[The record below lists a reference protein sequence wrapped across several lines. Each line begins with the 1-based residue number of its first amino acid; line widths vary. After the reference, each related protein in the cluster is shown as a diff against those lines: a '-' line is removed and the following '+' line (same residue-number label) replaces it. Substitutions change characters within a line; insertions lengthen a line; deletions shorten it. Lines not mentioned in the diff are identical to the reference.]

1 MNGDSLNNEY
11 DYPLQWIEESR
22 SSRIF
27 FANLLHRVNL
37 ALTGRPYKNLY
48 QEELASNLAKIPDSQ
63 RRERMKKFCG
73 EMPEGRSFTLKR
85 AIDNR
90 TAQMSAGVDSYEYK
104 LDDPYMMIED
114 NTEELLARKC
124 EQDYILSHLDLMA
137 STFSHDL
144 TCNGIVAVDVRYD
157 PVKDKNIIKRINPKN
172 IFFDTKYSSTGQERF
187 RGYGEMV
194 SWNKLKA
201 ILTSDPNEEINLD
214 IKAPETDIFTTSGDK
229 TEINK
234 QVKVRG
240 RKIRSLNGLDLY
252 VSTMNTLASS
262 PSLAGGLTEG
272 MEDYRHD
279 LYSCYNTSYYQSRA
293 TLSEAKTKSGYGGDD
308 VELITM
314 YDLERGI
321 RFQIIN
327 RRFVI
332 SANSKA
338 FRRKI
343 LMTTT
348 NPMTDEL
355 VKRVIDFNLECP
367 LKFKM
372 ELVKNKDIVSYPL
385 SDVALLLDLHDELCA
400 WEAKRSHAAKILS
413 ILRITANSADADEL
427 KGVLNIMGVVLDEV
441 QGDVAS
447 IQFPY
452 DFSPIDSQIAK
463 LEKDIKET
471 LHGYDQFDA
480 MQMMGDRASAAES
493 GMAQST
499 LAQGLATHQNAVMS
513 LYADIARQCIANR
526 VAYSP
531 KQSFEVM
538 NHGMSDLLTLE
549 QMALSATITV
559 KSKLAKRVHD
569 KSLAV
574 NALTLLGTFKDS
586 LTEEG
591 MAYLVSQALYDQV
604 PRTLSRNFVKQNN
617 QQELALAQ
625 VTAQNQANAL
635 AQNQAN
641 YEQNPELYEAMN
653 AVDQDPEMAEQATML
668 LADEV
673 NQGEQGEQGE
683 QGNDDDQ
690 MPPELLDMLSQ
701 DNAMKTN
708 LDGLTEES
716 GSMFANPNSL
726 G

>member
-1 MNGDSLNNEY
+1 MNGDSLNNEF

-22 SSRIF
+22 SSRVF

-37 ALTGRPYKNLY
+37 ALTGKPYRNTY
-48 QEELASNLAKIPDSQ
+48 QDELASNLSKVTDTGK
-63 RRERMKKFCG
+63 REKLKKFCG
-73 EMPEGRSFTLKR
+73 EMPEGRSFTLKK
-85 AIDNR
+85 AVDNR
-90 TAQMSAGVDSYEYK
+90 TAQMSTGVDSYEYK
-104 LDDPYMMIED
+104 LDDPFMVIED

-124 EQDYILSHLDLMA
+124 EQDYTLSHLDLMA

-144 TCNGIVAVDVRYD
+144 TCNGIVAVDIKYD
-157 PVKDKNIIKRINPKN
+157 PIEDKNIIKRINPKN

-194 SWNKLKA
+194 SWSKLKA
-201 ILTSDPNEEINLD
+201 ILSSNPNEEINLN
-214 IKAPETDIFTTSGDK
+214 IIAPDTDIFTTSGDK

-234 QVKVRG
+234 QVKVHG

-272 MEDYRHD
+272 MEDYKHD
-279 LYSCYNTSYYQSRA
+279 LYSCYNLSYYQSRA
-293 TLSEAKTKSGYGGDD
+293 ILPEAKTKSGYGGDD

-332 SANSKA
+332 SANSKS
-338 FRRKI
+338 FSRKI

-348 NPMTDEL
+348 DPMTDEL
-355 VKRVIDFNLECP
+355 VKKVIDFKLDCP

-385 SDVALLLDLHDELCA
+385 SDVMMLLDLHDELCG

-427 KGVLNIMGVVLDEV
+427 KGVLNIMGVVLDEI
-441 QGDVAS
+441 QGDIAT

-463 LEKDIKET
+463 LEKEIKET

-493 GMAQST
+493 GMAQGAM
-499 LAQGLATHQNAVMS
+499 AQGLATHQNAIMS

-531 KQSFEVM
+531 KQSFEVA

-574 NALTLLGTFKDS
+574 NALTLLGTFKDM

-591 MAYLVSQALYDQV
+591 SAYLIAQALYDQV
-604 PRTLSRNFVKQNN
+604 PRPLVKNFLKQNN
-617 QQELALAQ
+617 QQEVALAQ
-625 VTAQNQANAL
+625 AMAQNQANAL

-641 YEQNPELYEAMN
+641 YEQNPEIYEAMN
-653 AVDQDPEMAEQATML
+653 AVDQDPEMAEQATMAL
-668 LADEV
+668 SGEL
-673 NQGEQGEQGE
+673 NQGAGQPEQDEQL
-683 QGNDDDQ
+683 
-690 MPPELLDMLSQ
+690 PPELLEMLSQ
-701 DNAMKTN
+701 DGAMKTN

-716 GSMFANPNSL
+716 GSMFANPN
-726 G
+726 GME

>member
-1 MNGDSLNNEY
+1 MNGDSLNNEF

-22 SSRIF
+22 SSRVF

-37 ALTGRPYKNLY
+37 ALTGKPYRNTY
-48 QEELASNLAKIPDSQ
+48 QDELASNLAKVPDSTK
-63 RRERMKKFCG
+63 REKLKKFCG
-73 EMPEGRSFTLKR
+73 EMPEGRSFTLKK
-85 AIDNR
+85 AVDNR
-90 TAQMSAGVDSYEYK
+90 TAQMSTGVDSYEYK
-104 LDDPYMMIED
+104 LDDPYMVIED

-124 EQDYILSHLDLMA
+124 EQDYTLSHLDLMA

-144 TCNGIVAVDVRYD
+144 TCNGIVAVDIKYD
-157 PVKDKNIIKRINPKN
+157 PIEDKNIIKRINPKN

-194 SWNKLKA
+194 SWSKLKA
-201 ILTSDPNEEINLD
+201 VLSSNPNEEINLN
-214 IKAPETDIFTTSGDK
+214 IIAPDTDIFTTNGDK

-234 QVKVRG
+234 QVKVHG

-262 PSLAGGLTEG
+262 PSLSGGLTEG
-272 MEDYRHD
+272 MEDYKHD
-279 LYSCYNTSYYQSRA
+279 LYSCYNLSYYQSRA
-293 TLSEAKTKSGYGGDD
+293 ILPEAKTKSGYGGDD

-332 SANSKA
+332 SANSKS
-338 FRRKI
+338 FSRKI

-348 NPMTDEL
+348 DPMTDEL
-355 VKRVIDFNLECP
+355 VKKVIDFKLDCP

-385 SDVALLLDLHDELCA
+385 SDVMMLLDLHDELCG
-400 WEAKRSHAAKILS
+400 WEAKRSHVAKILS
-413 ILRITANSADADEL
+413 ILRITANAADADEL

-441 QGDVAS
+441 QGDIAT

-463 LEKDIKET
+463 LEKEIKET

-493 GMAQST
+493 GMAQGAM
-499 LAQGLATHQNAVMS
+499 AQGLATHQNAIMS

-531 KQSFEVM
+531 KQSFEVA

-574 NALTLLGTFKDS
+574 NALTLLGTFKDM

-591 MAYLVSQALYDQV
+591 SAYLIVQALYDQV
-604 PRTLSRNFVKQNN
+604 PRPLVKNFLKQNN
-617 QQELALAQ
+617 QQEVALAQ
-625 VTAQNQANAL
+625 AMAQNQANAL

-641 YEQNPELYEAMN
+641 YEQNPEIYEAMN
-653 AVDQDPEMAEQATML
+653 AVDQDPEMAEQATMAL
-668 LADEV
+668 SGEL
-673 NQGEQGEQGE
+673 NQGAGQPEQDEQL
-683 QGNDDDQ
+683 
-690 MPPELLDMLSQ
+690 PPELLEMLSQ
-701 DNAMKTN
+701 DGAMKTN

-716 GSMFANPNSL
+716 GSMFANPN
-726 G
+726 GME

>member
-1 MNGDSLNNEY
+1 MNGDSLNNEF

-22 SSRIF
+22 SSRVF

-37 ALTGRPYKNLY
+37 ALTGKPYRNTY
-48 QEELASNLAKIPDSQ
+48 QDELASNLSKVTDTGK
-63 RRERMKKFCG
+63 REKLKKFCG
-73 EMPEGRSFTLKR
+73 EMPEGRSFTLKK
-85 AIDNR
+85 AVDNR
-90 TAQMSAGVDSYEYK
+90 TAQMSTGVDSYEYK
-104 LDDPYMMIED
+104 LDDPFMVIED

-124 EQDYILSHLDLMA
+124 EQDYTLSHLDLMA

-144 TCNGIVAVDVRYD
+144 TCNGIVAVDIKYD
-157 PVKDKNIIKRINPKN
+157 PIEDKNIIKRINPKN

-194 SWNKLKA
+194 SWSKLKA
-201 ILTSDPNEEINLD
+201 ILSSNPNEEINLN
-214 IKAPETDIFTTSGDK
+214 IIAPDTDIFTTSGDK

-234 QVKVRG
+234 QVKVHG

-262 PSLAGGLTEG
+262 PSLTGGLTEG
-272 MEDYRHD
+272 MEDYKHD
-279 LYSCYNTSYYQSRA
+279 LYSCYNLSYYQSRA
-293 TLSEAKTKSGYGGDD
+293 ILPEAKTKSGYGGDD

-332 SANSKA
+332 SANSKS
-338 FRRKI
+338 FSRKI

-348 NPMTDEL
+348 DPMTDEL
-355 VKRVIDFNLECP
+355 VKKVIDFKLDCP

-385 SDVALLLDLHDELCA
+385 SDVMMLLDLHDELCG
-400 WEAKRSHAAKILS
+400 WEAKRSHVAKILS

-427 KGVLNIMGVVLDEV
+427 KGVLNIMGVVLDEI
-441 QGDVAS
+441 QGDIAT

-463 LEKDIKET
+463 LEKEIKET

-493 GMAQST
+493 GMAQGAM
-499 LAQGLATHQNAVMS
+499 AQGLATHQNAIMS

-531 KQSFEVM
+531 KQSFEVA

-574 NALTLLGTFKDS
+574 NALTLLGTFKDM

-591 MAYLVSQALYDQV
+591 SAYLIAQALYDQV
-604 PRTLSRNFVKQNN
+604 PRPLVKNFLKQNN
-617 QQELALAQ
+617 QQEVALAQ
-625 VTAQNQANAL
+625 AMAQNQANAL

-641 YEQNPELYEAMN
+641 YEQNPEIYEAMN
-653 AVDQDPEMAEQATML
+653 AVDQNPEMAEQATMAL
-668 LADEV
+668 SGEL
-673 NQGEQGEQGE
+673 NQGAGQPEQDEQL
-683 QGNDDDQ
+683 
-690 MPPELLDMLSQ
+690 PPELLEMLSQ
-701 DNAMKTN
+701 DGAMKTN

-716 GSMFANPNSL
+716 GSMFANPNSME
-726 G
+726 

>member
-27 FANLLHRVNL
+27 FAILLHRINL
-37 ALTGRPYKNLY
+37 ALTGRPYHNTY
-48 QEELASNLAKIPDSQ
+48 EEEVASNLSKVNDSKV
-63 RRERMKKFCG
+63 REKLKKFCG
-73 EMPEGRSFTLKR
+73 EIPEGRSFTLKK
-85 AIDNR
+85 AVDNR
-90 TAQMSAGVDSYEYK
+90 TAQMATGVDSYEYK
-104 LDDPYMMIED
+104 LDDPYMVIDD

-124 EQDYILSHLDLMA
+124 EQDYILSHLNLMA
-137 STFSHDL
+137 ATFSHDL
-144 TCNGIVAVDVRYD
+144 TCNGIVAVDIKYD
-157 PVKDKNIIKRINPKN
+157 PIEDKNIIKRINPKN

-194 SWNKLKA
+194 SWSKLKA
-201 ILTSDPNEEINLD
+201 ILSSNPNEEINLN
-214 IKAPETDIFTTSGDK
+214 IIAPDTDIFTTSGDK

-234 QVKVRG
+234 QVKVHG

-272 MEDYRHD
+272 MEDYKHD
-279 LYSCYNTSYYQSRA
+279 LYSCYNLSYYQSRA
-293 TLSEAKTKSGYGGDD
+293 TLPEAKTKSGYGGDD

-314 YDLERGI
+314 YDLDCGI

-327 RRFVI
+327 RRFII
-332 SANSKA
+332 SANSKS

-348 NPMTDEL
+348 DPMTDGL
-355 VKRVIDFNLECP
+355 VKKVIDFKLDCP

-385 SDVALLLDLHDELCA
+385 SDVAMLLDLHDELCG
-400 WEAKRSHAAKILS
+400 WEAKRSHVAKILS
-413 ILRITANSADADEL
+413 ILRITANAADANEL
-427 KGVLNIMGVVLDEV
+427 RGVLNIMGIVLDEV
-441 QGDVAS
+441 QGDIAT

-463 LEKDIKET
+463 LEKEIKET

-493 GMAQST
+493 GMAQGAM
-499 LAQGLATHQNAVMS
+499 AQGLATHQNAIMS

-531 KQSFEVM
+531 KQSFEVV

-574 NALTLLGTFKDS
+574 NALTLLGTFKDM

-591 MAYLVSQALYDQV
+591 SAYLIAQALYDQV
-604 PRTLSRNFVKQNN
+604 PRPLVKNFLKQNN
-617 QQELALAQ
+617 QQEVALAQ
-625 VTAQNQANAL
+625 AMAQNQANAL

-641 YEQNPELYEAMN
+641 YEQNPEIYEAMN
-653 AVDQDPEMAEQATML
+653 AVDQDPEMAEQATMAL
-668 LADEV
+668 SGEL
-673 NQGEQGEQGE
+673 NQGAGQPEQDEQL
-683 QGNDDDQ
+683 
-690 MPPELLDMLSQ
+690 PPELLEMLSQ
-701 DNAMKTN
+701 DGAMKTN

-716 GSMFANPNSL
+716 GSMFANPN
-726 G
+726 GIE

>member
-1 MNGDSLNNEY
+1 MNGDSLNNEF

-22 SSRIF
+22 SSRVF

-37 ALTGRPYKNLY
+37 ALTGRPYHNTY
-48 QEELASNLAKIPDSQ
+48 QEELASNLAKVPDSTK
-63 RRERMKKFCG
+63 RDRLKKFCG
-73 EMPEGRSFTLKR
+73 EMPEGRSFTLKK
-85 AIDNR
+85 AVDNR
-90 TAQMSAGVDSYEYK
+90 TAQMATGVDSYEYK
-104 LDDPYMMIED
+104 LDDPFMVIED

-124 EQDYILSHLDLMA
+124 EQDYTLSHLDLMA

-144 TCNGIVAVDVRYD
+144 TCNGIVAVDIKYD
-157 PVKDKNIIKRINPKN
+157 PIEDKNIIKRINPKN

-194 SWNKLKA
+194 SWSKLKA
-201 ILTSDPNEEINLD
+201 ILSSNPNEEINLN
-214 IKAPETDIFTTSGDK
+214 IIAPDTDIFTTSGDK

-234 QVKVRG
+234 QVKVHG

-272 MEDYRHD
+272 MEDYKHD
-279 LYSCYNTSYYQSRA
+279 LYSCYNLSYYQSRA
-293 TLSEAKTKSGYGGDD
+293 ILPEAKTKSGYGGDD

-332 SANSKA
+332 SANSKS
-338 FRRKI
+338 FSRKI

-348 NPMTDEL
+348 DPMTDEL
-355 VKRVIDFNLECP
+355 VKKVIDFKLDCP

-385 SDVALLLDLHDELCA
+385 SDVMMLLDLHDELCG
-400 WEAKRSHAAKILS
+400 WEAKRTHAAKILS

-427 KGVLNIMGVVLDEV
+427 KGVLNIMGIVLDEV
-441 QGDVAS
+441 QGDIAT

-463 LEKDIKET
+463 LEKEIKET

-493 GMAQST
+493 GMAQGAM
-499 LAQGLATHQNAVMS
+499 AQGLATHQNAIMS

-531 KQSFEVM
+531 KQSFEVV

-574 NALTLLGTFKDS
+574 NALTLLGTFKDM

-591 MAYLVSQALYDQV
+591 SAYLIAQALYDQV
-604 PRTLSRNFVKQNN
+604 PRPLVKNFLKQNN
-617 QQELALAQ
+617 QQEVALAQ
-625 VTAQNQANAL
+625 AMAQNQANAL

-641 YEQNPELYEAMN
+641 YEQNPEIYEAMN
-653 AVDQDPEMAEQATML
+653 AVDQNPEMAEQATMAL
-668 LADEV
+668 SGEL
-673 NQGEQGEQGE
+673 NQGAGQPEQDEQLL
-683 QGNDDDQ
+683 
-690 MPPELLDMLSQ
+690 PELLEMLSQ
-701 DNAMKTN
+701 DGAMKTN

-716 GSMFANPNSL
+716 GSMFANPN
-726 G
+726 GME

>member
-1 MNGDSLNNEY
+1 MNGDSLNNEF

-22 SSRIF
+22 SSRVF

-37 ALTGRPYKNLY
+37 ALTGRPYHNTY
-48 QEELASNLAKIPDSQ
+48 QEELASNLSKVTDTG
-63 RRERMKKFCG
+63 RREKLKKFCG
-73 EMPEGRSFTLKR
+73 EIPEGRSFTLKK
-85 AIDNR
+85 AVDNR
-90 TAQMSAGVDSYEYK
+90 TAQMSTGVDSYEYK
-104 LDDPYMMIED
+104 LDDPFMVIED

-124 EQDYILSHLDLMA
+124 EQDYTLSHLDLMA

-144 TCNGIVAVDVRYD
+144 TCNGIVAVDIKYD
-157 PVKDKNIIKRINPKN
+157 PIEDKNIIKRINPKN

-194 SWNKLKA
+194 SWSKLKA
-201 ILTSDPNEEINLD
+201 ILSSNPNEEINLN
-214 IKAPETDIFTTSGDK
+214 IIAPDTDIFTTSGDK

-234 QVKVRG
+234 QVKVHG

-272 MEDYRHD
+272 MEDYKHD
-279 LYSCYNTSYYQSRA
+279 LYSCYNLSYYQSRA
-293 TLSEAKTKSGYGGDD
+293 ILPEAKTKSGYGGDD

-332 SANSKA
+332 SANSKS
-338 FRRKI
+338 FSRKI

-348 NPMTDEL
+348 DPMTDEL
-355 VKRVIDFNLECP
+355 VKKVIDFKLDCP
-367 LKFKM
+367 LKFRM

-385 SDVALLLDLHDELCA
+385 SDVMMLLDLHDELCG
-400 WEAKRSHAAKILS
+400 WEAKRSHVAKILS

-427 KGVLNIMGVVLDEV
+427 KGVLNIMGVVLDEI
-441 QGDVAS
+441 QGDIAT

-463 LEKDIKET
+463 LEKEIKET

-493 GMAQST
+493 GMAQGAM
-499 LAQGLATHQNAVMS
+499 AQGLATHQNAIMS

-531 KQSFEVM
+531 KQSFEVV

-574 NALTLLGTFKDS
+574 NALTLLGTFKDM

-591 MAYLVSQALYDQV
+591 SAYLIAQALYDQV
-604 PRTLSRNFVKQNN
+604 PRPLVKNFLKQNN
-617 QQELALAQ
+617 QQEVALAQ
-625 VTAQNQANAL
+625 AMAQNQANAL

-641 YEQNPELYEAMN
+641 YEQNPEIYEAMN
-653 AVDQDPEMAEQATML
+653 AVDQDPEMAEQATMAL
-668 LADEV
+668 SGEL
-673 NQGEQGEQGE
+673 NQGAGQPEQDEQL
-683 QGNDDDQ
+683 
-690 MPPELLDMLSQ
+690 PPELLEMLSQ
-701 DNAMKTN
+701 DGAMKTN

-716 GSMFANPNSL
+716 GSMFANPN
-726 G
+726 GME

>member
-1 MNGDSLNNEY
+1 MNGDSLNNEF

-22 SSRIF
+22 SSRVF

-37 ALTGRPYKNLY
+37 ALTGKPYRNTY
-48 QEELASNLAKIPDSQ
+48 QDELASNLAKVPDSTK
-63 RRERMKKFCG
+63 REKLKKFCG
-73 EMPEGRSFTLKR
+73 EMPEGRSFTLKK
-85 AIDNR
+85 AVDNR
-90 TAQMSAGVDSYEYK
+90 TAQMSTGVDSYEYK
-104 LDDPYMMIED
+104 LDDPYMVIED

-124 EQDYILSHLDLMA
+124 EQDYTLSHLDLMA

-144 TCNGIVAVDVRYD
+144 TCNGIVAVDIKYD
-157 PVKDKNIIKRINPKN
+157 PIEDKNIIKRINPKN

-194 SWNKLKA
+194 SWSKLKA
-201 ILTSDPNEEINLD
+201 VLSSNPNEEINLN
-214 IKAPETDIFTTSGDK
+214 IIAPDTDIFTTNGDK

-234 QVKVRG
+234 QVKVHG

-262 PSLAGGLTEG
+262 PSLSGGLTEG
-272 MEDYRHD
+272 MEDYKHD
-279 LYSCYNTSYYQSRA
+279 LYSCYNLSYYQSRA
-293 TLSEAKTKSGYGGDD
+293 ILPEAKTKSGYGGDD

-332 SANSKA
+332 SANSKS
-338 FRRKI
+338 FSRKI

-348 NPMTDEL
+348 DPMTDEL
-355 VKRVIDFNLECP
+355 VKKVIDFKLDCP

-385 SDVALLLDLHDELCA
+385 SDVMMLLDLHDELCG
-400 WEAKRSHAAKILS
+400 WESKRSHVAKILS

-441 QGDVAS
+441 QGDIAT

-463 LEKDIKET
+463 LEKEIKET

-493 GMAQST
+493 GMAQGAM
-499 LAQGLATHQNAVMS
+499 AQGLATHQNAIMS

-531 KQSFEVM
+531 KQSFEVV

-574 NALTLLGTFKDS
+574 NALTLLGTFKDM

-591 MAYLVSQALYDQV
+591 SAYLIAQALYDQV
-604 PRTLSRNFVKQNN
+604 PRPLVKNFLKQNN
-617 QQELALAQ
+617 QQEVALAQ
-625 VTAQNQANAL
+625 AMAQNQANAL

-641 YEQNPELYEAMN
+641 YEQNPEIYEAMN
-653 AVDQDPEMAEQATML
+653 AVDQAPEMAEQATMAL
-668 LADEV
+668 SGEL
-673 NQGEQGEQGE
+673 NQGAGQPEQDEQL
-683 QGNDDDQ
+683 
-690 MPPELLDMLSQ
+690 PPELLEMLSQ
-701 DNAMKTN
+701 DGAMKTN

-716 GSMFANPNSL
+716 GSMFANPN
-726 G
+726 GME

>member
-27 FANLLHRVNL
+27 FAILLHRINL
-37 ALTGRPYKNLY
+37 ALTGRPYHNTYL
-48 QEELASNLAKIPDSQ
+48 EELASNLSKVNDSKV
-63 RRERMKKFCG
+63 REKLKKFCG
-73 EMPEGRSFTLKR
+73 EIPEGRSFTLKK
-85 AIDNR
+85 AVDNR
-90 TAQMSAGVDSYEYK
+90 TAQMATGVDSYEYK
-104 LDDPYMMIED
+104 LDDPFMVIED

-124 EQDYILSHLDLMA
+124 EQDYTLSHLDLMA

-144 TCNGIVAVDVRYD
+144 TCNGIVAVDIKYD
-157 PVKDKNIIKRINPKN
+157 PIEDKNIIKRINPKN

-194 SWNKLKA
+194 SWSKLKA
-201 ILTSDPNEEINLD
+201 ILSSNPNEEINLN
-214 IKAPETDIFTTSGDK
+214 IIAPDTDIFTTSGDK

-234 QVKVRG
+234 QVKVHG

-272 MEDYRHD
+272 MEDYKHD
-279 LYSCYNTSYYQSRA
+279 LYSCYNLSYYQSRA
-293 TLSEAKTKSGYGGDD
+293 TLPEAKTKSGYGGDD

-332 SANSKA
+332 SANSKS
-338 FRRKI
+338 FSRKI

-348 NPMTDEL
+348 DPMTDGL
-355 VKRVIDFNLECP
+355 VKKVINFKLDCP

-385 SDVALLLDLHDELCA
+385 SDVAMLLDLHDELCG
-400 WEAKRSHAAKILS
+400 WEAKRSHVAKILS
-413 ILRITANSADADEL
+413 VLRITANAADADEL
-427 KGVLNIMGVVLDEV
+427 RGVLNIMGIVLDEV
-441 QGDVAS
+441 QGDIAT

-463 LEKDIKET
+463 LEKEIKET

-493 GMAQST
+493 GMAQGAM
-499 LAQGLATHQNAVMS
+499 AQGLATHQNAIMS

-531 KQSFEVM
+531 KQSFEVV

-574 NALTLLGTFKDS
+574 NALTLLGTFKDM

-591 MAYLVSQALYDQV
+591 SAYLIAQALYDQV
-604 PRTLSRNFVKQNN
+604 PRPLVKNFLKQNN
-617 QQELALAQ
+617 QQEVALAQ
-625 VTAQNQANAL
+625 AMAQNQANAL

-641 YEQNPELYEAMN
+641 YEQNPEIYEAMN
-653 AVDQDPEMAEQATML
+653 AVDQDPEMAEQATMAL
-668 LADEV
+668 SGEL
-673 NQGEQGEQGE
+673 NQGAGQPEQDEQL
-683 QGNDDDQ
+683 
-690 MPPELLDMLSQ
+690 PPELLEMLSQ
-701 DNAMKTN
+701 DGAMKTN

-716 GSMFANPNSL
+716 GSMFANPN
-726 G
+726 GME

>member
-22 SSRIF
+22 SSRVF

-37 ALTGRPYKNLY
+37 ALTGKPYRNTY
-48 QEELASNLAKIPDSQ
+48 QDELASNLSKVTDTGK
-63 RRERMKKFCG
+63 REKLKKFCG
-73 EMPEGRSFTLKR
+73 EMPEGRSFTLKK
-85 AIDNR
+85 AVDNR
-90 TAQMSAGVDSYEYK
+90 TAQMATGVDSYEYK
-104 LDDPYMMIED
+104 LDDPFMVIED

-124 EQDYILSHLDLMA
+124 EQDYTLSHLDLMA
-137 STFSHDL
+137 ATFSHDL
-144 TCNGIVAVDVRYD
+144 TCNGIVAVDIKYD
-157 PVKDKNIIKRINPKN
+157 PIEDKNIIKRINPKN

-194 SWNKLKA
+194 SWSKLKA
-201 ILTSDPNEEINLD
+201 ILSSNPNEEINLN
-214 IKAPETDIFTTSGDK
+214 IIAPDTDIFTTSGDK

-234 QVKVRG
+234 QVKVHG

-272 MEDYRHD
+272 MEDYKHD
-279 LYSCYNTSYYQSRA
+279 LYSCYNLSYYQSRA
-293 TLSEAKTKSGYGGDD
+293 ILPEAKTKSGYGGDD

-332 SANSKA
+332 SANSKS
-338 FRRKI
+338 FSRKI

-348 NPMTDEL
+348 DPMTDEL
-355 VKRVIDFNLECP
+355 VKKVIDFKLDCP

-385 SDVALLLDLHDELCA
+385 SDVAMLLDLHDELCG
-400 WEAKRSHAAKILS
+400 WEAKRSHVAKILS

-427 KGVLNIMGVVLDEV
+427 KGVLNIMGVVLDEI
-441 QGDVAS
+441 QGDIAT

-463 LEKDIKET
+463 LEKEIKET

-493 GMAQST
+493 GMAQGAM
-499 LAQGLATHQNAVMS
+499 AQGLATHQNAIMS

-531 KQSFEVM
+531 KQSFEVV

-574 NALTLLGTFKDS
+574 NALTLLGTFKDM

-591 MAYLVSQALYDQV
+591 SAYLIAQALYDQV
-604 PRTLSRNFVKQNN
+604 PRPLVKNFLKQNN
-617 QQELALAQ
+617 QQEMALAQ
-625 VTAQNQANAL
+625 AMAQNQANAL

-641 YEQNPELYEAMN
+641 YEQNPEIYEAMN
-653 AVDQDPEMAEQATML
+653 AVDQDPEMAEQATMAL
-668 LADEV
+668 SGEL
-673 NQGEQGEQGE
+673 NQGAGQPEQDEQL
-683 QGNDDDQ
+683 
-690 MPPELLDMLSQ
+690 PPELLEMLSQ
-701 DNAMKTN
+701 DGAMKTN

-716 GSMFANPNSL
+716 GSMFANPN
-726 G
+726 GIE

>member
-1 MNGDSLNNEY
+1 MNGDSLNNEF

-22 SSRIF
+22 SSRVF

-37 ALTGRPYKNLY
+37 ALTGKPYRNTY
-48 QEELASNLAKIPDSQ
+48 QDELASNLSKVTDTG
-63 RRERMKKFCG
+63 RREKLKKFCG
-73 EMPEGRSFTLKR
+73 EMPEGRSFTLKK
-85 AIDNR
+85 AVDNR
-90 TAQMSAGVDSYEYK
+90 TAQMSTGVDSYEYK
-104 LDDPYMMIED
+104 LDDPFMVIED

-124 EQDYILSHLDLMA
+124 EQDYTLSHLDLMA

-144 TCNGIVAVDVRYD
+144 TCNGIVAVDIKYD
-157 PVKDKNIIKRINPKN
+157 PIEDKNIIKRINPKN

-194 SWNKLKA
+194 SWSKLKEM
-201 ILTSDPNEEINLD
+201 LNTSPNEKINLD
-214 IKAPETDIFTTSGDK
+214 IIAPDTDIFTTSGDK

-234 QVKVRG
+234 QVKVHG

-272 MEDYRHD
+272 MEDYKHD
-279 LYSCYNTSYYQSRA
+279 LYSCYNLSYYQSRA
-293 TLSEAKTKSGYGGDD
+293 ILPEAKTKSGYGGDD

-332 SANSKA
+332 SANSKS
-338 FRRKI
+338 FSRKI

-348 NPMTDEL
+348 DPMTDEL
-355 VKRVIDFNLECP
+355 VKKVIDFKLDCP

-385 SDVALLLDLHDELCA
+385 SDVMMLLDLHDELCG
-400 WEAKRSHAAKILS
+400 WEAKRAHVAKILS

-427 KGVLNIMGVVLDEV
+427 KGVLNIMGVVLDEI
-441 QGDVAS
+441 QGDIAT

-463 LEKDIKET
+463 LEKEIKET

-493 GMAQST
+493 GMAQGAM
-499 LAQGLATHQNAVMS
+499 AQGLATHQNAIMS

-531 KQSFEVM
+531 KQSFEVA

-574 NALTLLGTFKDS
+574 NALTLLGTFKDM

-591 MAYLVSQALYDQV
+591 SAYLIAQALYDQV
-604 PRTLSRNFVKQNN
+604 PRPLVKNFLKQDN
-617 QQELALAQ
+617 QKEVALAQ
-625 VTAQNQANAL
+625 AMAQNQANAL

-641 YEQNPELYEAMN
+641 YEQNPEIYEAMN
-653 AVDQDPEMAEQATML
+653 AVDQNPEMAEQATMAL
-668 LADEV
+668 SGEL
-673 NQGEQGEQGE
+673 NQGAGQPEQDEQL
-683 QGNDDDQ
+683 
-690 MPPELLDMLSQ
+690 PPELLEMLSQ
-701 DNAMKTN
+701 DGAMKTN

-716 GSMFANPNSL
+716 GSMFANPN
-726 G
+726 GME

>member
-27 FANLLHRVNL
+27 FAILLHRINL
-37 ALTGRPYKNLY
+37 ALTGRPYHNTY
-48 QEELASNLAKIPDSQ
+48 EEEVASNLLKVNDSKV
-63 RRERMKKFCG
+63 REKLKKFCG
-73 EMPEGRSFTLKR
+73 EIPEGRSFTLKK
-85 AIDNR
+85 AVDNR
-90 TAQMSAGVDSYEYK
+90 TAQMATGVDSYEYK
-104 LDDPYMMIED
+104 LDDPYMVIDD

-124 EQDYILSHLDLMA
+124 EQDYILSHLNLMA
-137 STFSHDL
+137 ATFSHDL
-144 TCNGIVAVDVRYD
+144 TCNGIVAVDIKYD
-157 PVKDKNIIKRINPKN
+157 PIEDKNIIKRINPKN

-194 SWNKLKA
+194 SWSKLKA
-201 ILTSDPNEEINLD
+201 ILSSNPNEEINLN
-214 IKAPETDIFTTSGDK
+214 IIAPDTDIFTTSGDK

-234 QVKVRG
+234 QVKVHG

-252 VSTMNTLASS
+252 VSTVNTLASS

-272 MEDYRHD
+272 MEDYKHD
-279 LYSCYNTSYYQSRA
+279 LYSCYNLSYYQSRA
-293 TLSEAKTKSGYGGDD
+293 TLPEAKTKSGYGGDD

-332 SANSKA
+332 SANSKS

-348 NPMTDEL
+348 DPMTDGL
-355 VKRVIDFNLECP
+355 VKKVIDFKLDCP

-385 SDVALLLDLHDELCA
+385 SDVAMLLDLHDELCG
-400 WEAKRSHAAKILS
+400 WEAKRAHVAKILS
-413 ILRITANSADADEL
+413 ILRITANAADADEL
-427 KGVLNIMGVVLDEV
+427 RGVLNIMGVVLDEV
-441 QGDVAS
+441 QGDIAT

-463 LEKDIKET
+463 LEKEIKET

-493 GMAQST
+493 GMAQGAM
-499 LAQGLATHQNAVMS
+499 AQGLATHQNAIMS

-531 KQSFEVM
+531 KQSFEVV

-574 NALTLLGTFKDS
+574 NALTLLGTFKDM

-591 MAYLVSQALYDQV
+591 SAYLIAQALYDQV
-604 PRTLSRNFVKQNN
+604 PRPLVKNFLKQNN
-617 QQELALAQ
+617 QQEVALAQ
-625 VTAQNQANAL
+625 TMAQNQANAL

-641 YEQNPELYEAMN
+641 YEQNPEIYEAMN
-653 AVDQDPEMAEQATML
+653 AVDQNPEMAEQATMAL
-668 LADEV
+668 SGEL
-673 NQGEQGEQGE
+673 NQGAGQPEQDEQL
-683 QGNDDDQ
+683 
-690 MPPELLDMLSQ
+690 PPELLEMLSQ
-701 DNAMKTN
+701 DGAMKTN

-716 GSMFANPNSL
+716 GSMFANPN
-726 G
+726 GME

>member
-1 MNGDSLNNEY
+1 MNGDSLNNEF

-22 SSRIF
+22 SSRVF

-37 ALTGRPYKNLY
+37 ALTGKPYRNTY
-48 QEELASNLAKIPDSQ
+48 QDELASNLSKVTDTGK
-63 RRERMKKFCG
+63 REKLKKFCG
-73 EMPEGRSFTLKR
+73 EMPEGRSFTLKK
-85 AIDNR
+85 AVDNR
-90 TAQMSAGVDSYEYK
+90 TAQMSTGVDSYEYK
-104 LDDPYMMIED
+104 LDDPFMVIED

-124 EQDYILSHLDLMA
+124 EQDYTLSHLDLMA

-144 TCNGIVAVDVRYD
+144 TCNGIVAVDIKYD
-157 PVKDKNIIKRINPKN
+157 PIEDKNIIKRINPKN

-194 SWNKLKA
+194 SWSKLKA
-201 ILTSDPNEEINLD
+201 ILSSNPNEEINLN
-214 IKAPETDIFTTSGDK
+214 IIAPDTDIFTTSGDK

-234 QVKVRG
+234 QVKVHG

-262 PSLAGGLTEG
+262 PSLTGGLTEG
-272 MEDYRHD
+272 MEDYKHD
-279 LYSCYNTSYYQSRA
+279 LYSCYNLSYYQSRA
-293 TLSEAKTKSGYGGDD
+293 ILPEAKTKSGYGGDD

-332 SANSKA
+332 SANSKS
-338 FRRKI
+338 FSRKI

-355 VKRVIDFNLECP
+355 VKKVIDFKLDCP

-385 SDVALLLDLHDELCA
+385 SDVMMLLDLHDELCG
-400 WEAKRSHAAKILS
+400 WEAKRSHVAKILS

-427 KGVLNIMGVVLDEV
+427 KGVLNIMGVVLDEI
-441 QGDVAS
+441 QGDIAT

-463 LEKDIKET
+463 LEKEIKET

-493 GMAQST
+493 GMAQGAM
-499 LAQGLATHQNAVMS
+499 AQGLATHQNAIMS

-531 KQSFEVM
+531 KQSFEVA

-574 NALTLLGTFKDS
+574 NALTLLGTFKDM

-591 MAYLVSQALYDQV
+591 SAYLIAQALYDQV
-604 PRTLSRNFVKQNN
+604 PRPLVKSFLKQNN
-617 QQELALAQ
+617 QQEVALAQ
-625 VTAQNQANAL
+625 AMAQNQANAL

-641 YEQNPELYEAMN
+641 YEQNPEIYEAMN
-653 AVDQDPEMAEQATML
+653 AVDQNPEMAEQATMAL
-668 LADEV
+668 SGEL
-673 NQGEQGEQGE
+673 NQGAGQPEQDEQL
-683 QGNDDDQ
+683 
-690 MPPELLDMLSQ
+690 PPELLEMLSQ
-701 DNAMKTN
+701 DGAMKTN

-716 GSMFANPNSL
+716 GSMFANPNSME
-726 G
+726 

>member
-1 MNGDSLNNEY
+1 MNGDSLNNEF

-22 SSRIF
+22 SSRVF

-37 ALTGRPYKNLY
+37 ALTGKPYRNTY
-48 QEELASNLAKIPDSQ
+48 QDELASNLSKVTDTG
-63 RRERMKKFCG
+63 RREKLKKFCG
-73 EMPEGRSFTLKR
+73 EMPEGRSFTLKK
-85 AIDNR
+85 AVDNR
-90 TAQMSAGVDSYEYK
+90 TAQMSTGVDSYEYK
-104 LDDPYMMIED
+104 LDDPFMVIED

-124 EQDYILSHLDLMA
+124 EQDYTLSHLDLMA

-144 TCNGIVAVDVRYD
+144 TCNGIVAVDIKYD
-157 PVKDKNIIKRINPKN
+157 PIEDKNIIKRINPKN

-194 SWNKLKA
+194 SWSKLKA
-201 ILTSDPNEEINLD
+201 ILSSNPNEEINLN
-214 IKAPETDIFTTSGDK
+214 IIAPDTDIFTTSGDK

-234 QVKVRG
+234 QVKVHG

-262 PSLAGGLTEG
+262 PSLSGGLTEG
-272 MEDYRHD
+272 MEDYKHD
-279 LYSCYNTSYYQSRA
+279 LYSCYNLSYYQSRA
-293 TLSEAKTKSGYGGDD
+293 ILPEAKTKSGYGGDD

-332 SANSKA
+332 SANSKS
-338 FRRKI
+338 FSRKI

-348 NPMTDEL
+348 DPMTDEL
-355 VKRVIDFNLECP
+355 VKKVIDFKLDCP

-385 SDVALLLDLHDELCA
+385 SDVMMLLDLHDELCG
-400 WEAKRSHAAKILS
+400 WEAKRSHVAKILS

-427 KGVLNIMGVVLDEV
+427 KGVLNIMGVVIDEV
-441 QGDVAS
+441 QGDIAT

-463 LEKDIKET
+463 LEKEIKET

-493 GMAQST
+493 GMAQGAM
-499 LAQGLATHQNAVMS
+499 AQGLATHQNAIMS

-531 KQSFEVM
+531 KQSFEVV

-574 NALTLLGTFKDS
+574 NALTLLGTFKDM

-591 MAYLVSQALYDQV
+591 SAYLIAQALYDQV
-604 PRTLSRNFVKQNN
+604 PRPLVKNFLKQNN
-617 QQELALAQ
+617 QQEVALAQ
-625 VTAQNQANAL
+625 AMAQNQANAL

-641 YEQNPELYEAMN
+641 YEQNPEIYEAMN
-653 AVDQDPEMAEQATML
+653 AVDQDPEMAEQATMAL
-668 LADEV
+668 SGEL
-673 NQGEQGEQGE
+673 NQGAGQPEQDEQL
-683 QGNDDDQ
+683 
-690 MPPELLDMLSQ
+690 PPELLEMLSQ
-701 DNAMKTN
+701 DGAMKTN

-716 GSMFANPNSL
+716 GSMFANPN
-726 G
+726 GME